1 MTLLL
6 IEDEILASWKALNNS
21 GSGIGWQALPVT
33 SPGDCRIMAARHFP
47 GNDEALLVGFNLEV
61 LPMNTQLP
69 EGKGFRVEKI
79 RDVKLGLDQTWIGLI
94 RQDSESLEIFLTMV
108 RDILTMVNK
117 KTDMSPIALF
127 SAFIGRI
134 RAWQDF
140 MSKPRAVLGAE
151 SEVGLFGEL
160 TFLGLL
166 IDSGLSISNAVESW
180 YGPLDG
186 LQDFMLGHGAIEIK
200 TTLAEK
206 GFPAKVHSLE
216 QLDDSTVRPIFLGAV
231 RLSQNISGCT
241 LSKLIDDIRE
251 RLSRDKQASSEFD
264 NRLLRVGYLDSQS
277 EHYTRSFLVIETRNL
292 LVDERFPRM
301 TPGTVPLGVKS
312 ARYEINIDQVAAIE
326 VPLLEVY
333 RELGID

>member
-1 MTLLL
+1 MILRL
-6 IEDEILASWKALNNS
+6 IEDEILASWKALSNS
-21 GSGIGWQALPVT
+21 GSGIGWQTVPVT

-47 GNDEALLVGFNLEV
+47 ENDEALLVGFNLEV
-61 LPMNTQLP
+61 LPMNIQLP

-79 RDVKLGLDQTWIGLI
+79 RDVRLGQDQTWIGLI
-94 RQDSESLEIFLTMV
+94 RQDSGSLEIFLTMV
-108 RDILTMVNK
+108 RDILTMVSK
-117 KTDMSPIALF
+117 KSDVSPIALF

-151 SEVGLFGEL
+151 AEVGLFGEL

-180 YGPLDG
+180 YGPLGG

-216 QLDDSTVRPIFLGAV
+216 QLDDSIVRPIFLGAV
-231 RLSQNISGCT
+231 RLRQNISGCT
-241 LSKLIDDIRE
+241 LAKLIDDIRE
-251 RLSRDKQASSEFD
+251 RLSRDKQALSEFD

-277 EHYTRSFLVIETRNL
+277 EHYTRSFLVIETRNF

-301 TPGTVPLGVKS
+301 TSGSVPSGVKS
-312 ARYEINIDQVAAIE
+312 AKYEIDIDQVAAIE

>member
-1 MTLLL
+1 
-6 IEDEILASWKALNNS
+6 
-21 GSGIGWQALPVT
+21 
-33 SPGDCRIMAARHFP
+33 
-47 GNDEALLVGFNLEV
+47 
-61 LPMNTQLP
+61 
-69 EGKGFRVEKI
+69 
-79 RDVKLGLDQTWIGLI
+79 
-94 RQDSESLEIFLTMV
+94 
-108 RDILTMVNK
+108 
-117 KTDMSPIALF
+117 
-127 SAFIGRI
+127 
-134 RAWQDF
+134 